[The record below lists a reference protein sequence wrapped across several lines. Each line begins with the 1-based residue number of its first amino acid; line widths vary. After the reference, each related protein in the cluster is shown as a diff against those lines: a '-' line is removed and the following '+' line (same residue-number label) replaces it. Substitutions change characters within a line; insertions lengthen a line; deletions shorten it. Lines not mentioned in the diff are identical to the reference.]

1 LMDWFVRARARGRM
15 GPNERA
21 CTCAF
26 MAGENGEHG
35 VGGGSRGFMLAAYKG
50 MCYDDVWF
58 SKGPPPVPIST
69 PRHPRKLDTKRLRY
83 MCPWFTPGI
92 ERGAPLVRSPCCRST
107 CRPCTI
113 HHRTPCRQP
122 GLATRRFWWVPA
134 AVAMCPGRSAFTARG
149 AHMFAG
155 MLVACCQ
162 CDHPPAVPS
171 TVVDPA
177 MMSAWQF
184 GCKVPATPHPP
195 PPPPR
200 PAHHPAH
207 HPAPCRCKWLAS
219 TCSRTPCFRSA
230 APRCSGQGPPA
241 WRRLRCPS
249 HSCPPSTP
257 WS

>member
-1 LMDWFVRARARGRM
+1 MPHKLAPVLQAARTRLGRAHLDPSGGYSNPWPSFVKHSIPKFLGASLMDWFVRARARGRM

-113 HHRTPCRQP
+113 HHRTPCRP
-122 GLATRRFWWVPA
+122 HGLATRRFWWAPV
-134 AVAMCPGRSAFTARG
+134 AVAMYPGRSAFTARG

-162 CDHPPAVPS
+162 CDHPPA
-171 TVVDPA
+171 
-177 MMSAWQF
+177 
-184 GCKVPATPHPP
+184 
-195 PPPPR
+195 
-200 PAHHPAH
+200 
-207 HPAPCRCKWLAS
+207 
-219 TCSRTPCFRSA
+219 RSQA
-230 APRCSGQGPPA
+230 
-241 WRRLRCPS
+241 CPQ
-249 HSCPPSTP
+249 P
-257 WS
+257 WAQQ